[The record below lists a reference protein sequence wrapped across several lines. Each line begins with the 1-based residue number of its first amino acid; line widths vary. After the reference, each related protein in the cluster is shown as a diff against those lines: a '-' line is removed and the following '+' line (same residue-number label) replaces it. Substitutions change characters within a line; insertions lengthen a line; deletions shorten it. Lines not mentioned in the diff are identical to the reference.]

1 MWTKTWLSGTD
12 IKEIWHLPY
21 KVTQQKNGILSLS
34 LVNDHLTITC
44 YIYIYS
50 TNLIKSFVES
60 YSFDAL
66 GKLPFIFMLASS
78 TWGAT
83 YTCKCS
89 KLPFNNLTMH
99 SQLSVPTT
107 AYRRKDILISWSLW
121 MKCLCTLGRKLMAS
135 SSWNVLFLY
144 VAIGYFDI

>member
-1 MWTKTWLSGTD
+1 MAPPIQGDPTK
-12 IKEIWHLPY
+12 EWHPFSFSRQWSSYHHML
-21 KVTQQKNGILSLS
+21 
-34 LVNDHLTITC
+34 

-107 AYRRKDILISWSLW
+107 AYRCKDILISWSLW

>member
-1 MWTKTWLSGTD
+1 MVPILKRYGTSHTRWPNKRMASFLFLSSM
-12 IKEIWHLPY
+12 IILP
-21 KVTQQKNGILSLS
+21 S
-34 LVNDHLTITC
+34 HA
-44 YIYIYS
+44 IYIYS